1 MLPPAEAGQK
11 PALNALPPD
20 EARRALS
27 GLMKQEER
35 AAAERSPGRSA
46 ENPGKIHDRTKE
58 DVQCPDR

>member
-1 MLPPAEAGQK
+1 MTKPEPSVLLPV
-11 PALNALPPD
+11 

-46 ENPGKIHDRTKE
+46 ENLGRIHERTKE
-58 DVQCPDR
+58 DVQCSDR